1 MRRDTG
7 NEMGDS
13 LVVGEVG
20 LKSLPLGIVQR
31 KQRGERRVRFC
42 CRPAVQ
48 CQRPPRLGQPRGD
61 HTAEPVIACGD
72 QRQLHRRTRFNVIP
86 IDSPASAIASLMIS
100 TSTDKTR
107 LSCAN
112 TVPAI

>member
-7 NEMGDS
+7 NEVGDG
-13 LVVGEVG
+13 LTVGEVG
-20 LKSLPLGIVQR
+20 LKSRPLGVMQR
-31 KQRGERRVRFC
+31 KQGRERGVRFC
-42 CRPAVQ
+42 RTPAVQ

-72 QRQLHRRTRFNVIP
+72 QRQLHRRNRVNVIP

-112 TVPAI
+112 TVSAI